1 MRTEKTLSG
10 KILFLLLSS
19 MLLLTACSSVGEEPV
34 QLRLALL
41 PVLDTLPI
49 HVALEEG
56 LFEEQG
62 ISVEVIPVSSA
73 PERDQLI
80 AAGKA
85 DGMLNEIVSTLFY
98 NQEEVRVQIVRVA
111 RAAGEDAPLFR
122 ILVSPESGIKS
133 PEELKGVEI
142 GISEGTVI
150 EYVTDRILQGEGFTA
165 EEIAKIPVPKIPDRL
180 ALLGSSEIDAAVLP
194 DPLSSLA
201 VANGASVVIDDSSY
215 PQYSLSVLA
224 FRVEVLEAHPGAV
237 QGFLAAVEEAVERI
251 NQDPERYAGLLSE
264 KELVPPPVLGEYQ
277 LNPFP
282 PASVPSRE
290 QWQDAL
296 NWAQEKGLLSG
307 DVPYSSS
314 VNSSFLP

>member
-1 MRTEKTLSG
+1 M
-10 KILFLLLSS
+10 
-19 MLLLTACSSVGEEPV
+19 MQALTACGPGGEEGV

-49 HVALEEG
+49 HVALDEG
-56 LFEEQG
+56 FFDKQG

-98 NQEEVRVQIVRVA
+98 NQEEVRVQIVRVT
-111 RAAGEDAPLFR
+111 RVAGGDAPLFR
-122 ILVSPESGIKS
+122 ILVSPESEIES
-133 PEELKGVEI
+133 LEELKGVEI

-150 EYVTDRILQGEGFTA
+150 EYVTERILQGEGFA
-165 EEIAKIPVPKIPDRL
+165 EEEIAKIPVPKIPDRL

-201 VANGASVVIDDSSY
+201 IANGASVVIDDSSY
-215 PQYSLSVLA
+215 PQYSLSVLS
-224 FRVEVLEAHPGAV
+224 FRVEVLEAHPQAV
-237 QGFLAAVEEAVERI
+237 RYFLVAVEEAVERI
-251 NQDPERYAGLLSE
+251 NQDPSRYSGLLSE
-264 KELVPPPVLGEYQ
+264 KGLVPPSVLGEYRV
-277 LNPFP
+277 NPFP
-282 PASVPSRE
+282 EASVPSPE

-296 NWAQEKGLLSG
+296 NWAQEKGLLTG
-307 DVPYSSS
+307 DVSYRGS
-314 VNSSFLP
+314 VNPSFLP